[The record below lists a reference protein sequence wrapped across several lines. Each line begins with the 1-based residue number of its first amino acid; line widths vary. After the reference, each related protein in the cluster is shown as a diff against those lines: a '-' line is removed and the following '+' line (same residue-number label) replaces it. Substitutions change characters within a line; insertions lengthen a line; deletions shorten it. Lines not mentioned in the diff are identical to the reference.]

1 MILIFVMVPDMTNIQ
16 NRATRRASALLLAV
30 VLVACGGAASDEAAN
45 DTVDDATATSSAPVA
60 PVLSVAVSFY
70 PVEEIVARIGGE
82 RVAILRL
89 VEPGDNA
96 HEAELTAKTVERLGE
111 SSAVFYLSGGFQ
123 PAVEKAVDALPSSVR
138 AVDLFESDG
147 IDHISAEKTHDDDDD
162 DHDHDHDD
170 HDHDDDDHDH
180 DHAHGSDDPHIWL
193 DPANMAA
200 MARVAAEALTNL
212 DPGGASVYSA
222 NAGAYIAELD
232 ALGGEIDAALATCAT
247 RTLVT
252 AHDAFGYLA
261 RRASLKTVSVAGLN
275 PEDEPSARQLER
287 IATAASAASVR
298 TVFFE
303 VSLPEDLARTVADSI
318 GAGVDTLD
326 ALEGVTR
333 QTLADGGTY
342 ASIMRGNLSRIAA
355 ALGCS

>member
-1 MILIFVMVPDMTNIQ
+1 MTNIRG
-16 NRATRRASALLLAV
+16 RATRRASALLLAV
-30 VLVACGGAASDEAAN
+30 ALVACGGAASDEAAN
-45 DTVDDATATSSAPVA
+45 DTVADATATSSTPVA
-60 PVLSVAVSFY
+60 PELSVAVSFY
-70 PVEEIVARIGGE
+70 PVEEIVARVGGD
-82 RVAILRL
+82 RVAIVRL

-147 IDHISAEKTHDDDDD
+147 IDHISAEKTHDDD
-162 DHDHDHDD
+162 H
-170 HDHDDDDHDH
+170 DHDH

-200 MARVAAEALTNL
+200 MARVAAEALTDL

-261 RRASLKTVSVAGLN
+261 RRASLETVSVAGLN
-275 PEDEPSARQLER
+275 PADEPSARQLER
-287 IATAASAASVR
+287 IATAAAAASVR

-318 GAGVDTLD
+318 GADVDTLD

-342 ASIMRGNLSRIAA
+342 ASIMRGNLSRIAD

>member
-1 MILIFVMVPDMTNIQ
+1 M
-16 NRATRRASALLLAV
+16 A
-30 VLVACGGAASDEAAN
+30 LVACGGAAPDEAAN
-45 DTVDDATATSSAPVA
+45 DTVADTTATSSTPVA
-60 PVLSVAVSFY
+60 PELSVAVSFY
-70 PVEEIVARIGGE
+70 PVEEIVARLGGD

-111 SSAVFYLSGGFQ
+111 YSAVFYLSGGFQ

-147 IDHISAEKTHDDDDD
+147 IDHISAEKTDD
-162 DHDHDHDD
+162 DHDSN
-170 HDHDDDDHDH
+170 
-180 DHAHGSDDPHIWL
+180 HAHGSDDPHIWL

-200 MARVAAEALTNL
+200 MARVAAEALTDL

-261 RRASLKTVSVAGLN
+261 RRASLETVSVAGLN
-275 PEDEPSARQLER
+275 PQDEPSARQLER

-342 ASIMRGNLSRIAA
+342 ASIMRGNLSRIAD